1 MTAPIRA
8 KVARVLNSREI
19 VINVG
24 STNGVAVGMRFDVV
38 DPKGEDIRD
47 PDTDEVLGSID
58 RPKVRVR
65 ITKVKEKL
73 SLAATQA
80 KRVNVGG
87 PSLIGDFSRL
97 LMPPKWVTKYETLKR
112 GEQTLDELDEQESLV
127 EIGDPV
133 VQIIEGSEEEWES
146 AGR

>member
-73 SLAATQA
+73 SLAATQE
-80 KRVNVGG
+80 KRGKRRWSIIDRRFQ
-87 PSLIGDFSRL
+87 PL
-97 LMPPKWVTKYETLKR
+97 LMPPKWITKYETLKR

-133 VQIIEGSEEEWES
+133 VQIIEGSEEERES

>member
-73 SLAATQA
+73 SLAAAQE
-80 KRVNVGG
+80 KRGNVGG

-97 LMPPKWVTKYETLKR
+97 LMPPKWITKYETLKR

-133 VQIIEGSEEEWES
+133 VQITEKSEEEQEG